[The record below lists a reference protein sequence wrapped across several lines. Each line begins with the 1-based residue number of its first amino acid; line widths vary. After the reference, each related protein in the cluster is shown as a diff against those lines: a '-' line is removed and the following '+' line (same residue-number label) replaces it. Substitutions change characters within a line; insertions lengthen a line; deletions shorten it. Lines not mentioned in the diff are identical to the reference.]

1 MTVSQRP
8 DVPSFAKDN
17 RLSTL
22 GARDL
27 PSGGRADGGKQ
38 AEFTSAVKRSRRRA
52 SPAPVQRVR
61 GRRAMASLGRRDVST
76 RLPWPTGAS
85 LRESTGVV
93 CRDFQ
98 IFRGERWFNALGNR
112 RWHDLPFFNDMESR
126 R

>member
-1 MTVSQRP
+1 MLWETVAGMTCRLSKVWRAFVCIGMTVSQRP

-27 PSGGRADGGKQ
+27 PSGGRADGCKQ

-61 GRRAMASLGRRDVST
+61 G
-76 RLPWPTGAS
+76 
-85 LRESTGVV
+85 
-93 CRDFQ
+93 
-98 IFRGERWFNALGNR
+98 
-112 RWHDLPFFNDMESR
+112 
-126 R
+126 